1 MRTLIDV
8 FMKYGVN
15 FPATHIG
22 TSAPESRPKSNWSA
36 LEHLHSHAH
45 TLNSHSHIQLTAGET
60 DDRMKAGVQ
69 QSDALRRRQHVGQVA
84 RRRRIRAAGAQGA
97 RVQRPLA
104 AAFHRA
110 AIWKE

>member
-8 FMKYGVN
+8 FMNYGVN
-15 FPATHIG
+15 FPATLVG
-22 TSAPESRPKSNWSA
+22 TSAPELERLGTPA
-36 LEHLHSHAH
+36 LTCTH
-45 TLNSHSHIQLTAGET
+45 TKLTLTHTQLTAGET

-110 AIWKE
+110 AIWKVRYL